1 MYIEKEGNEFVVLNQ
16 SGHVVT
22 KRRTEREAIRYI
34 NEQKKNRK
42 NKNNRREERI
52 TYSSRSDDE

>member
-1 MYIEKEGNEFVVLNQ
+1 MYIEQEGNEFVVLNQ
-16 SGHVVT
+16 SGHVVAT
-22 KRRTEREAIRYI
+22 RRTEREAIRYI